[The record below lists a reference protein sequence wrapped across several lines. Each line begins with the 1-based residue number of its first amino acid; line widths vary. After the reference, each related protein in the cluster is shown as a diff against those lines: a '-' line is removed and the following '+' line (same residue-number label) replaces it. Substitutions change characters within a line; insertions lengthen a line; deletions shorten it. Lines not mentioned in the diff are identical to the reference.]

1 VPLKAVVE
9 TLRHHEPERV
19 AGTAVYMTRTADQTP
34 TALIQNVHTFRVL
47 HERVIILTVR
57 TEIGPYCRD
66 DQRVHVH
73 PLDEGIYLVDLH
85 YGFMEEPDV
94 PRGLELA
101 AREGLKVDL
110 DSVVYVLGRELLLA
124 AKRPGMAIWREK
136 LFTLMARNS
145 RPASYYFGLPPD
157 RVVEVGT
164 QVEL

>member
-1 VPLKAVVE
+1 
-9 TLRHHEPERV
+9 
-19 AGTAVYMTRTADQTP
+19 
-34 TALIQNVHTFRVL
+34 
-47 HERVIILTVR
+47 
-57 TEIGPYCRD
+57 
-66 DQRVHVH
+66 
-73 PLDEGIYLVDLH
+73 
-85 YGFMEEPDV
+85 MEEPDV